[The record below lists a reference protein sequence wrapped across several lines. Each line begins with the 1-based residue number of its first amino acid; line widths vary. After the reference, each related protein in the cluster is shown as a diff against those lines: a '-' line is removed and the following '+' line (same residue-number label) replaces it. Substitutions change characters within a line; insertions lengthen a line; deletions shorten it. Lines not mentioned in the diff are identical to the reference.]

1 MLLLLMLPQIASSSF
16 FFFFNFYLILILL
29 GHFFCMSLWNVD
41 LELLITQILLCR
53 ILTFSPP
60 AAYIQLPSRTS
71 TKILHTFSISTSPKL
86 KPLPLPKCQRPNS
99 SSTSYKTVAQPQSL
113 TTKPNYWKSLL
124 LISFSL

>member
-1 MLLLLMLPQIASSSF
+1 MLPQIAF
-16 FFFFNFYLILILL
+16 CFYFYLILIALCHFLFYVTLKCGL
-29 GHFFCMSLWNVD
+29 GITD
-41 LELLITQILLCR
+41 TQILLCR

-71 TKILHTFSISTSPKL
+71 TEMNTFSILTSPKL
-86 KPLPLPKCQRPNS
+86 KPLRLPKRQRPNS

-113 TTKPNYWKSLL
+113 ITKPIYWKSLL

>member
-1 MLLLLMLPQIASSSF
+1 MLLLLMLPQIASFSF
-16 FFFFNFYLILILL
+16 FFFFYFYLILILL
-29 GHFFCMSLWNVD
+29 GHFLFYATLKCGLGIAD
-41 LELLITQILLCR
+41 TQILLCR

-71 TKILHTFSISTSPKL
+71 TEILHTFSISTSPKL

-99 SSTSYKTVAQPQSL
+99 SSTSYKTIAQPQSL
-113 TTKPNYWKSLL
+113 ITKPNYWKSLI